1 MSYPVEQDKGRA
13 FSIFWVI
20 FNSGSLMGGLI
31 ALGINVSKGAVS
43 ETATSTYI
51 AFLVV
56 ILCGI
61 ALTWAVLPP
70 GRIVRSDDT
79 IVKIHSYASPRE
91 EVRGL
96 WALFKTKN
104 LLFLVPL
111 FFSSNYFCE
120 SIYPTRLIV
129 RLLPRCFGRCDL

>member
-111 FFSSNYFCE
+111 FFSSNYFCGL
-120 SIYPTRLIV
+120 IYPIRLIV
-129 RLLPRCFGRCDL
+129 RLLSRCFGRCDL